1 MIEMIDDEELRELF
15 QIESEEHVQ
24 IIEKCLLVLE
34 KNPKDYETLHLVFRE
49 DHSMKGASRMLGI
62 SDIESIAHIFE
73 ESLGKASNGEFEITS
88 NSIDVLYE
96 GLDAIRKLVSE
107 AVTGNRSDVDV
118 VAVLDKLLAMKA
130 ENSVK
135 KQSPVKAQSRE
146 TSKEEVK
153 ISPNGKQ
160 LVPIEPAT
168 ELSKP
173 DINNRTLDDR
183 RIVERRNEDR
193 VNADPG
199 MEERRKEERRNEDSV
214 QRPEE
219 IPISEIV
226 KTEPIKSV
234 APIEVKVSTEID
246 KIIESKKASIVNTPD
261 TVVKKETDESKQ
273 ATTKEIAKVDTM
285 RVEPSKLDS
294 LMVQAGE
301 LIVTKNRILN
311 RVKEVGEVQ
320 YFGEDTFRTLQDTKR
335 LLAELAKESEKNS
348 KVKFLVGQFQDV
360 LAKQSDKFEHLLV
373 SLNNLKNSLSHDVTR
388 LSHTSLKIERNIYN
402 IRMLSLSS
410 VFNLFHRTI
419 RDLSR
424 ETGKNIQLIIE
435 GGETTV
441 DKQILEELKD
451 PLMHVIRNAVD
462 HGIETREEREVSG
475 KSELATIYLI
485 GKNSSDKVIIEIR
498 DDGKGINVE
507 KVKKRALEK
516 GLYTSEQLAL
526 MDQKSVFSILFHH
539 GFSTQVEVSNLSGRG
554 VGMDVVKGFV
564 DKFKGD
570 IDTDSELGKGTSF
583 KIRLPTKF
591 STTNILIFSILNQK
605 YGIPTDSIILA
616 KTIYPQNIFTIEG
629 KSSVMIEGE
638 PVYLAHL
645 YNYLE
650 LGENRQS
657 ISSPTPCILI
667 KSNNMKIAILVDSVI
682 EKNEVIVKVI
692 DGILKRVRNVS
703 GVTIL
708 DSGEICIVLN
718 PRDLVQSILNKNI
731 LSVNKVAIVQKYKI
745 LVVDD
750 SLTTRVQIKRI
761 LETEGYFVEQAY
773 DGQDAWEKVSS
784 QKFDCMITDLEMP
797 RLDGLGLTR
806 KVKSSQYKDLPII
819 MLTSLGSSDQIKTG
833 MDAGVNTYLVKS
845 KFDRNDLL
853 DVVKRHL

>member
-1 MIEMIDDEELRELF
+1 MIEMIQDDELRELF

-49 DHSMKGASRMLGI
+49 AHSMKGASRMLGI

-73 ESLGKASNGEFEITS
+73 ESLGKASNGEFDITS

-107 AVTGNRSDVDV
+107 AVTGNPSDVDV
-118 VAVLDKLLAMKA
+118 VTILDKLLAMKA

-135 KQSPVKAQSRE
+135 KTIPVQAQTRE

-153 ISPNGKQ
+153 ISPKANQ
-160 LVPIEPAT
+160 LVPVEPIAET
-168 ELSKP
+168 PKR
-173 DINNRTLDDR
+173 DIVNRTLDDR
-183 RIVERRNEDR
+183 RI
-193 VNADPG
+193 
-199 MEERRKEERRNEDSV
+199 EERRNEAVVEST
-214 QRPEE
+214 EE

-226 KTEPIKSV
+226 KTEPVKSV
-234 APIEVKVSTEID
+234 APTEVKVPTEID
-246 KIIESKKASIVNTPD
+246 KIIESKKASIVNIPD
-261 TVVKKETDESKQ
+261 TVIKKETDESKK
-273 ATTKEIAKVDTM
+273 ANTKEIAKVDTM

-320 YFGEDTFRTLQDTKR
+320 YFQEDTFRTLQDTKR
-335 LLAELAKESEKNS
+335 LLAELAKESEKNT

-462 HGIETREEREVSG
+462 HGIESREEREISG
-475 KSELATIYLI
+475 KPEQATIYLI

-498 DDGKGINVE
+498 DDGKGINIE
-507 KVKKRALEK
+507 KVKSRALEK

-526 MDQKSVFSILFHH
+526 MDERSVFSILFHH

-564 DKFKGD
+564 EKFKGD

-583 KIRLPTKF
+583 KLRLPTKF
-591 STTNILIFSILNQK
+591 STTNILIFSVLTQK
-605 YGIPTDSIILA
+605 YGIPTDNIILA

-650 LGENRQS
+650 LGENRHS
-657 ISSPTPCILI
+657 ISAPTPCILI

-682 EKNEVIVKVI
+682 EKNEVIVKII

-718 PRDLVQSILNKNI
+718 PRDLVESILNKNI
-731 LSVNKVAIVQKYKI
+731 LSVNKVAIIQKNKI

-761 LETEGYFVEQAY
+761 LESEGYLVELAY
-773 DGQDAWEKVSS
+773 DGQDGWEKVSN

-806 KVKSSQYKDLPII
+806 KVKGSQHKDLPII
-819 MLTSLGSSDQIKTG
+819 MLTSLGSSEQIQSG

-853 DVVKRHL
+853 DIVKRHL